1 MILVRKC
8 LHTGLA
14 ALMGLL
20 FLAGC
25 VRDPGSCEVAER
37 VTEGPVNVSLT
48 LALKAFGSDGA
59 ITKADFVDVDDS
71 LHYPHE
77 KVLKDAG
84 IFLYDASGAFVV
96 DPVTKKYTFNP
107 SGATR
112 IGTVEPVHTESL
124 EKGAKLRV
132 DFDLDSPYTSLAVLV
147 LGNYH
152 ISYSSTAANMS
163 STAANMQAAV
173 AALSQSTEAVVLPAQ
188 GILISDGIPMHG
200 WMVFGSLEGLDENA
214 TPPQIENRQLKYYKG
229 MSTPLTKYGFRDAAE
244 LAAYASATTGRGTVR
259 ITDCVPMRYALSR
272 LQLRYVPD
280 AGEIAADSVEVLSVK
295 LNVHRDQFLKLPA
308 NLLGGEEVTPFDAVT
323 DVGSFSS
330 DVIDFTE
337 VDVSTK
343 STAWVAYVP
352 EVNSAAVKTAVDAA
366 QIVEPALE
374 VEVKVTPRYGSA
386 GKTVTFTYSGDHVTM
401 DDGVN
406 PAVSYENPGWTSW
419 LKFRTIYARK
429 DKENNDIPVG
439 TMYNLVRHYS
449 YEWIATGVDR

>member
-1 MILVRKC
+1 MMRKNM
-8 LHTGLA
+8 HIALA
-14 ALMGLL
+14 ALLGLIL
-20 FLAGC
+20 LAGC
-25 VRDPGSCEVAER
+25 VRDSVASDGGER
-37 VTEGPVNVSLT
+37 VIQGPVNVSLT

-77 KVLKDAG
+77 KVLKNAG
-84 IFLYDASGAFVV
+84 IFLYDATRAFEV
-96 DPVTKKYTFNP
+96 DPGTSKYKFNP
-107 SGATR
+107 ALATR

-152 ISYSSTAANMS
+152 ISYSSTAANM
-163 STAANMQAAV
+163 QAAV
-173 AALSQSTEAVVLPAQ
+173 TAFSQEAVSLPLAQST
-188 GILISDGIPMHG
+188 LISNGIPMHG

-280 AGEIAADSVEVLSVK
+280 TDGIAADSVEVLSVK
-295 LNVHRDQFLKLPA
+295 LNVHREKFLKLPA
-308 NLLGGEEVTPFDAVT
+308 GLLSGSTATPFDAVT
-323 DVGSFSS
+323 DVGDFSS
-330 DVIDFTE
+330 DVIDFTK

-352 EVNSAAVKTAVDAA
+352 EVDSAAVKTAVAAA

-374 VEVKVTPRYGSA
+374 VAVKVTPRYGSA
-386 GKTVTFTYSGDHVTM
+386 GETVTFTYSGDRVTM
-401 DDGVN
+401 EDGVN

-429 DKENNDIPVG
+429 DKDNNDIPVG

>member
-8 LHTGLA
+8 LHTGFF
-14 ALMGLL
+14 ALLGLL

-71 LHYPHE
+71 LHYAHE
-77 KVLKDAG
+77 KILKDFG
-84 IFLYDASGAFVV
+84 IFLYDASTAFEV
-96 DPVTKKYTFNP
+96 DPGTSKYKFNP
-107 SGATR
+107 ASAKL
-112 IGTVEPVHTESL
+112 IDTVEPVHAESL

-152 ISYSSTAANMS
+152 ISYSSTDENL
-163 STAANMQAAV
+163 QAAV

-188 GILISDGIPMHG
+188 STLISDGIPMHG
-200 WMVFGSLEGLDENA
+200 WMVFGSLEGLDAGAGDAQKE
-214 TPPQIENRQLKYYKG
+214 IRQLKYYKG
-229 MSTPLTKYGFRDAAE
+229 MSTPLTKYGFRNAEE

-280 AGEIAADSVEVLSVK
+280 TDGIAADSVEVLSVM
-295 LNVHRDQFLKLPA
+295 LNVHRDKFLKLPA

-323 DVGSFSS
+323 DVGNFSTAALN
-330 DVIDFTE
+330 FTK
-337 VDVSTK
+337 VNVSTK

-352 EVNSAAVKTAVDAA
+352 EVDSAAVKTAVTAA

-374 VEVKVTPRYGSA
+374 VAVKVTPRYGSA
-386 GKTVTFTYSGDHVTM
+386 GETVTFTYSGDSVTM

-429 DKENNDIPVG
+429 DKDDNDIPVG

>member
-1 MILVRKC
+1 MRNHLHIILV
-8 LHTGLA
+8 
-14 ALMGLL
+14 ALLGLL

-25 VRDPGSCEVAER
+25 VRDPGSCEEAER
-37 VTEGPVNVSLT
+37 VVSGPVNVSLT
-48 LALKAFGSDGA
+48 LSLKAFGSDGA

-84 IFLYDASGAFVV
+84 IFLYNASAAFEVN
-96 DPVTKKYTFNP
+96 PLTSKYQFNP
-107 SGATR
+107 ALATL
-112 IGTVEPVHTESL
+112 IGTVDPVHTESL
-124 EKGAKLRV
+124 EKGTKLRV
-132 DFDLDSPYTSLAVLV
+132 DFDLDAPYTSLAVLV

-152 ISYSSTAANMS
+152 ISYSSTAANL
-163 STAANMQAAV
+163 QAAV
-173 AALSQSTEAVVLPAQ
+173 TALSSEAVSLPGQDA
-188 GILISDGIPMHG
+188 LISNGIPMHG
-200 WMVFGSLEGLDENA
+200 WMVFGSLEGLDAGASKE
-214 TPPQIENRQLKYYKG
+214 IRQLKYYKG

-280 AGEIAADSVEVLSVK
+280 DGAVGADSVEVLSVK
-295 LNVHRDQFLKLPA
+295 LNVHRDKFLKLPA
-308 NLLGGEEVTPFDAVT
+308 GLLGGEEATPFDAVT
-323 DVGSFSS
+323 DAGNFSTTALN
-330 DVIDFTE
+330 FTK
-337 VDVSTK
+337 VNVSTK

-352 EVNSAAVKTAVDAA
+352 EMDSAGPVD
-366 QIVEPALE
+366 EPALE
-374 VEVKVTPRYGSA
+374 VAVKVTPRYGSA
-386 GKTVTFTYSGDHVTM
+386 GETVTFTYSGDHVTM

-419 LKFRTIYARK
+419 LNFRTIYARK
-429 DKENNDIPVG
+429 DKDDNDIPVG

>member
-1 MILVRKC
+1 MMRKNV
-8 LHTGLA
+8 HIALA
-14 ALMGLL
+14 ALLGLIL
-20 FLAGC
+20 LAGC
-25 VRDPGSCEVAER
+25 VRDPVAPDGGER
-37 VTEGPVNVSLT
+37 VTQGPVNVSLT

-59 ITKADFVDVDDS
+59 ITKADFVDVDGS
-71 LHYPHE
+71 LHYAHE

-84 IFLYDASGAFVV
+84 IFLYDASGADAFVV

-112 IGTVEPVHTESL
+112 IGPVEPVHTESL

-132 DFDLDSPYTSLAVLV
+132 DFNLAAPYTSLAVLV

-152 ISYSSTAANMS
+152 ISYSSTDENL
-163 STAANMQAAV
+163 QAAV
-173 AALSQSTEAVVLPAQ
+173 ATLSQSTEALVLPAQ
-188 GILISDGIPMHG
+188 GTLISNGIPMHG

-214 TPPQIENRQLKYYKG
+214 TPPQKENRQLKYYKG
-229 MSTPLTKYGFRDAAE
+229 MSTPLTKYGFRNADE
-244 LAAYASATTGRGTVR
+244 LAAYASRGTVS
-259 ITDCVPMRYALSR
+259 IADCVPMRYALSR

-280 AGEIAADSVEVLSVK
+280 TDGIAADSVEVLSVK
-295 LNVHRDQFLKLPA
+295 LNVHRDKFLKLPA

>member
-1 MILVRKC
+1 MMRKNVHIALATLLGLIL
-8 LHTGLA
+8 
-14 ALMGLL
+14 
-20 FLAGC
+20 LAGC
-25 VRDPGSCEVAER
+25 VRDSVASDGGER
-37 VTEGPVNVSLT
+37 VTQGPVNVSLT

-71 LHYPHE
+71 LHYAHE
-77 KVLKDAG
+77 KILKDFG
-84 IFLYDASGAFVV
+84 IFLYNASTAFEV
-96 DPVTKKYTFNP
+96 DPGTSKYKFNP
-107 SGATR
+107 ALAKL
-112 IGTVEPVHTESL
+112 IDTVEPVHTESL

-152 ISYSSTAANMS
+152 ISYSSTAGNL
-163 STAANMQAAV
+163 QAAV
-173 AALSQSTEAVVLPAQ
+173 TALSSEAVSLPAQ
-188 GILISDGIPMHG
+188 DALISNGIPMHG

-229 MSTPLTKYGFRDAAE
+229 MSTPLTKYGFLDAAE

-280 AGEIAADSVEVLSVK
+280 DGAVGADSVEVLSVK

-323 DVGSFSS
+323 DVGSFSK
-330 DVIDFTE
+330 DTLNFTE
-337 VDVSTK
+337 VNVSTK

-352 EVNSAAVKTAVDAA
+352 EVDSAAVKTAMAA
-366 QIVEPALE
+366 SEIHEPALK
-374 VEVKVTPRYGSA
+374 VAVKVTPRYGSA
-386 GKTVTFTYSGDHVTM
+386 GETVTFTYSGDGVTM
-401 DDGVN
+401 DDDAN
-406 PAVSYENPGWTSW
+406 PPVTYENPGWTSW

-429 DKENNDIPVG
+429 DKDNNDIPVG

>member
-152 ISYSSTAANMS
+152 ISYSSTAANM
-163 STAANMQAAV
+163 QAAV

-280 AGEIAADSVEVLSVK
+280 AGEIAADSVDVLSVK
-295 LNVHRDQFLKLPA
+295 LNVHRDKFLKLPA

-323 DVGSFSS
+323 DVGGFSS
-330 DVIDFTE
+330 DFIDFTK

-352 EVNSAAVKTAVDAA
+352 EVNSAAVKTAVAA
-366 QIVEPALE
+366 SEIHEPALE

-386 GKTVTFTYSGDHVTM
+386 GKTVTFTYSGDRVTM

-429 DKENNDIPVG
+429 DKDNNDIPVG

>member
-1 MILVRKC
+1 MMRKNVHIALATLLGLIL
-8 LHTGLA
+8 
-14 ALMGLL
+14 
-20 FLAGC
+20 LAGC
-25 VRDPGSCEVAER
+25 VRDPVASDGGER
-37 VTEGPVNVSLT
+37 VTQGPVNVSLT

-77 KVLKDAG
+77 KILKDFG
-84 IFLYDASGAFVV
+84 IFLFDASTAFEV
-96 DPVTKKYTFNP
+96 DPGTSKYKFNP
-107 SGATR
+107 ALATLKGA
-112 IGTVEPVHTESL
+112 VEPVHAESL

-152 ISYSSTAANMS
+152 ISYSSTAANL
-163 STAANMQAAV
+163 QAAV
-173 AALSQSTEAVVLPAQ
+173 AALSYSTEAVVLPAQ
-188 GILISDGIPMHG
+188 GTLISDGIPMHG
-200 WMVFGSLEGLDENA
+200 WMVFGSLEGLDAGASDAQKQKE
-214 TPPQIENRQLKYYKG
+214 IRQLKYYKG

-244 LAAYASATTGRGTVR
+244 LAAYASATTGWGTVR

-280 AGEIAADSVEVLSVK
+280 DGAVGADSVDVLSVK
-295 LNVHRDQFLKLPA
+295 LNVHRDKFLKLPA

-330 DVIDFTE
+330 DVIDFTK
-337 VDVSTK
+337 VNNVSTK

-352 EVNSAAVKTAVDAA
+352 EVDSEAVKTAVAA
-366 QIVEPALE
+366 AEIDEPALE
-374 VEVKVTPRYGSA
+374 VAVKVTPRYGS
-386 GKTVTFTYSGDHVTM
+386 GGQTVTFTYSGDHVTM
-401 DDGVN
+401 DDGAN
-406 PAVSYENPGWTSW
+406 PPVTYENPGWTSW

-429 DKENNDIPVG
+429 DKDNNDIPVG

>member
-1 MILVRKC
+1 MMRKNVHIALTALLGLIL
-8 LHTGLA
+8 
-14 ALMGLL
+14 
-20 FLAGC
+20 LAGC
-25 VRDPGSCEVAER
+25 VRDPVAPDGGER
-37 VTEGPVNVSLT
+37 VTQGPVNVSLT

-71 LHYPHE
+71 LHYAHE

-84 IFLYDASGAFVV
+84 IFLYDASRAFEV

-107 SGATR
+107 SRATR
-112 IGTVEPVHTESL
+112 IIGTVEPVHTESL

-152 ISYSSTAANMS
+152 ISYSSTAANM
-163 STAANMQAAV
+163 QAAV
-173 AALSQSTEAVVLPAQ
+173 TAFSQEAVLPAQ
-188 GILISDGIPMHG
+188 DALISNGIPMHG

-214 TPPQIENRQLKYYKG
+214 TLPQIENRQLKYYKG
-229 MSTPLTKYGFRDAAE
+229 MSTPLTKYGFRNAEE

-280 AGEIAADSVEVLSVK
+280 TDGIAADSVEVRSVR
-295 LNVHRDQFLKLPA
+295 LNVHRDKFLKLPA

-323 DVGSFSS
+323 DVGNFSS
-330 DVIDFTE
+330 DVIDFTK

-352 EVNSAAVKTAVDAA
+352 EVNSVAVKTAVAA
-366 QIVEPALE
+366 ALIDEPSLE
-374 VEVKVTPRYGSA
+374 VSVKVTPRYGSA
-386 GKTVTFTYSGDHVTM
+386 GETVTFTYSGDSVTM

-429 DKENNDIPVG
+429 DKDNNDIPVG

>member
-1 MILVRKC
+1 MMRKNV
-8 LHTGLA
+8 HIALA
-14 ALMGLL
+14 TLLGLL

-25 VRDPGSCEVAER
+25 VRDPVASDGGER
-37 VTEGPVNVSLT
+37 VTQGPVNVSLT

-77 KVLKDAG
+77 KILKDFG
-84 IFLYDASGAFVV
+84 IFLYNASTAFEV
-96 DPVTKKYTFNP
+96 DPGTGKYKFNP
-107 SGATR
+107 ALAKL
-112 IGTVEPVHTESL
+112 IDTVEPVHAESL

-152 ISYSSTAANMS
+152 ISYSSTAGNL
-163 STAANMQAAV
+163 QAAV
-173 AALSQSTEAVVLPAQ
+173 TAFSQEAVSLPLAQST
-188 GILISDGIPMHG
+188 LISNGIPMHG
-200 WMVFGSLEGLDENA
+200 WMVFGSLEGLDA
-214 TPPQIENRQLKYYKG
+214 GAGDTQKENRQLKYYKG
-229 MSTPLTKYGFRDAAE
+229 MSTPLTKYGFRNADE
-244 LAAYASATTGRGTVR
+244 LAAYASRGTVS
-259 ITDCVPMRYALSR
+259 IADCVPMRYALSR

-280 AGEIAADSVEVLSVK
+280 TDGIAADSVEVLSVK
-295 LNVHRDQFLKLPA
+295 LNVHRDKFLKLPA

>member
-1 MILVRKC
+1 MMRKNM
-8 LHTGLA
+8 HIALA
-14 ALMGLL
+14 ALLGLIL
-20 FLAGC
+20 LAGC
-25 VRDPGSCEVAER
+25 VRDSVASDGGER
-37 VTEGPVNVSLT
+37 VIQGPVNVSLT

-77 KVLKDAG
+77 KVLKNAG
-84 IFLYDASGAFVV
+84 IFLYDATRAFEV
-96 DPVTKKYTFNP
+96 DPGTSKYKFNP
-107 SGATR
+107 ALATR

-147 LGNYH
+147 LGNYGTGSY
-152 ISYSSTAANMS
+152 SYSSS
-163 STAANMQAAV
+163 STDDKLQADVTAF
-173 AALSQSTEAVVLPAQ
+173 SQEAVSLPAQ
-188 GILISDGIPMHG
+188 SSFISGGIPMHG

-214 TPPQIENRQLKYYKG
+214 TPPQKENRQLKYYKG
-229 MSTPLTKYGFRDAAE
+229 MSTPLTKYGFRNADE
-244 LAAYASATTGRGTVR
+244 LAAYASRGTVS
-259 ITDCVPMRYALSR
+259 IADCVPMRYALSR

-280 AGEIAADSVEVLSVK
+280 TDGIAADSVEVLSVK
-295 LNVHRDQFLKLPA
+295 LNVHREKFLKLPA
-308 NLLGGEEVTPFDAVT
+308 GLLSGSTATPFDAVT
-323 DVGSFSS
+323 DVGDFSS
-330 DVIDFTE
+330 DVIDFTK

-352 EVNSAAVKTAVDAA
+352 EVDSAAVKTAVAAA

-374 VEVKVTPRYGSA
+374 VAVKVTPRYGSA
-386 GKTVTFTYSGDHVTM
+386 GETVTFTYSGDRVTM
-401 DDGVN
+401 EDGVN

-429 DKENNDIPVG
+429 DKDNNDIPVG

>member
-8 LHTGLA
+8 LHTGFF
-14 ALMGLL
+14 ALLGLL

-71 LHYPHE
+71 LHYAHE

-84 IFLYDASGAFVV
+84 IFLYDASDAFKV
-96 DPVTKKYTFNP
+96 DPGTNKYKFNP
-107 SGATR
+107 ALATLK
-112 IGTVEPVHTESL
+112 GTVEPVHTESL

-132 DFDLDSPYTSLAVLV
+132 DFELDSPYTSLAVLV

-152 ISYSSTAANMS
+152 ISYSSTAANL
-163 STAANMQAAV
+163 QAAV

-188 GILISDGIPMHG
+188 STLISNGIPMHG
-200 WMVFGSLEGLDENA
+200 WMVFGSLEGLDAGASKE
-214 TPPQIENRQLKYYKG
+214 IRQLKYYKG
-229 MSTPLTKYGFRDAAE
+229 MSTPLTKYGFRDADE

-280 AGEIAADSVEVLSVK
+280 DGAVGADSVEVRSVK
-295 LNVHRDQFLKLPA
+295 LNVHREKFLKLPA

-330 DVIDFTE
+330 DVIDFTK

-352 EVNSAAVKTAVDAA
+352 EIDSVAVKTAVMGNHID
-366 QIVEPALE
+366 EPALE
-374 VEVKVTPRYGSA
+374 VAVKVTPRYGSA
-386 GKTVTFTYSGDHVTM
+386 GETVTFTYSGDGVTM

-406 PAVSYENPGWTSW
+406 PPVTYENPGWTSW

-429 DKENNDIPVG
+429 DKDDNDIPVG

>member
-1 MILVRKC
+1 MMRKNM
-8 LHTGLA
+8 HIALA
-14 ALMGLL
+14 ALLGLIL
-20 FLAGC
+20 LAGC
-25 VRDPGSCEVAER
+25 VRDSVASDGGER
-37 VTEGPVNVSLT
+37 VIQGPVNVSLT

-77 KVLKDAG
+77 KVLKNAG
-84 IFLYDASGAFVV
+84 IFLYDATRAFEV
-96 DPVTKKYTFNP
+96 DPGTSKYKFNP
-107 SGATR
+107 ALATR

-152 ISYSSTAANMS
+152 ISYSSTAANM
-163 STAANMQAAV
+163 QAAV
-173 AALSQSTEAVVLPAQ
+173 TAFSQEAVSLPLAQST
-188 GILISDGIPMHG
+188 LISNGIPMHG

-280 AGEIAADSVEVLSVK
+280 TYGIAADSVEVLSVK
-295 LNVHRDQFLKLPA
+295 LNVHREKFLKLPA
-308 NLLGGEEVTPFDAVT
+308 GLLSGSTATPFDAVT
-323 DVGSFSS
+323 DVGDFSS
-330 DVIDFTE
+330 DVIDFTK

-352 EVNSAAVKTAVDAA
+352 EVDSAAVKTAVAAA

-374 VEVKVTPRYGSA
+374 VAVKVTPRYGS
-386 GKTVTFTYSGDHVTM
+386 GGQTVTFTYSGDRVTM
-401 DDGVN
+401 EDGVN

-429 DKENNDIPVG
+429 DKDNNDIPVG

>member
-8 LHTGLA
+8 LHTGFF
-14 ALMGLL
+14 ALLGLL

-84 IFLYDASGAFVV
+84 IFLYDASDAFEV
-96 DPVTKKYTFNP
+96 DLGTYKFNP
-107 SGATR
+107 ARATLIGA
-112 IGTVEPVHTESL
+112 VEPVHTESL

-132 DFDLDSPYTSLAVLV
+132 DFDLDFPYTSLAVLV

-200 WMVFGSLEGLDENA
+200 WMVFGSLEGLDAGAGDAQKE
-214 TPPQIENRQLKYYKG
+214 IRQLKYYKG

-244 LAAYASATTGRGTVR
+244 LAAYASANTGRGTVR
-259 ITDCVPMRYALSR
+259 LTDCVPMRYALSR

-280 AGEIAADSVEVLSVK
+280 TDGIAADSVEVLSVK
-295 LNVHRDQFLKLPA
+295 LNVHRDKFLKLPA

-323 DVGSFSS
+323 DAGSFSTAALN
-330 DVIDFTE
+330 FTK
-337 VDVSTK
+337 VNVSTK

-352 EVNSAAVKTAVDAA
+352 EVDSAAVKTAVANSE
-366 QIVEPALE
+366 IHEPALE

>member
-8 LHTGLA
+8 LHTGFF
-14 ALMGLL
+14 ALLGLL

-48 LALKAFGSDGA
+48 LALKAFGSDGS

-84 IFLYDASGAFVV
+84 IFLYNATAAFEVN
-96 DPVTKKYTFNP
+96 PLTSKYQFNP
-107 SGATR
+107 ALATR
-112 IGTVEPVHTESL
+112 IGPVEPVHTESL

-132 DFDLDSPYTSLAVLV
+132 DFELDDPYTSLAVLV

-152 ISYSSTAANMS
+152 ISYSSTAANM
-163 STAANMQAAV
+163 QAAV
-173 AALSQSTEAVVLPAQ
+173 AALSQSTEAVVLPDQ
-188 GILISDGIPMHG
+188 STLISDGIPMHG
-200 WMVFGSLEGLDENA
+200 WMVFGSLEGLDA
-214 TPPQIENRQLKYYKG
+214 GAGDAQKENRQLKYYKG
-229 MSTPLTKYGFRDAAE
+229 MSTPLTKYGFRNAEE

-259 ITDCVPMRYALSR
+259 LTDCVPMRYALSR

-280 AGEIAADSVEVLSVK
+280 TDGIAADSVEVLSVQ
-295 LNVHRDQFLKLPA
+295 LNVHRDKFLKLPA

-323 DVGSFSS
+323 DVGNFSTAAL
-330 DVIDFTE
+330 DFTK
-337 VDVSTK
+337 VNVSTK

-352 EVNSAAVKTAVDAA
+352 EVDSAAVKTAVAA
-366 QIVEPALE
+366 AEIDEPALE
-374 VEVKVTPRYGSA
+374 VAVKVTPRYGSA
-386 GKTVTFTYSGDHVTM
+386 GETVTFTYSGDRVTM

-419 LKFRTIYARK
+419 LNFRTIYARK
-429 DKENNDIPVG
+429 DKDNNDIPVG

>member
-8 LHTGLA
+8 LHTGFF
-14 ALMGLL
+14 ALLGLL

-71 LHYPHE
+71 LHYAHE

-84 IFLYDASGAFVV
+84 IFLYDASDAFKV
-96 DPVTKKYTFNP
+96 DPGTNKYKFNP
-107 SGATR
+107 ALATLK
-112 IGTVEPVHTESL
+112 GTVEPVHTESL

-132 DFDLDSPYTSLAVLV
+132 DFELDSPYTSLAVLV

-152 ISYSSTAANMS
+152 ISYSSTAANL
-163 STAANMQAAV
+163 QAAV

-188 GILISDGIPMHG
+188 STLISNGIPMHG
-200 WMVFGSLEGLDENA
+200 WMVFGSLEGLDAGAGDAQKE
-214 TPPQIENRQLKYYKG
+214 IRQLKYYKG
-229 MSTPLTKYGFRDAAE
+229 MSTPLTKYGFRNAEE
-244 LAAYASATTGRGTVR
+244 LAAYASANTGRGTVR
-259 ITDCVPMRYALSR
+259 LTDCVPMRYALSR

-280 AGEIAADSVEVLSVK
+280 TDGIAADSVEVLSVK
-295 LNVHRDQFLKLPA
+295 LNVHRDKFLKLPA

-323 DVGSFSS
+323 DAGTFSTTALN
-330 DVIDFTE
+330 FTK
-337 VDVSTK
+337 VNVSTK

-352 EVNSAAVKTAVDAA
+352 EVDSAVAAA
-366 QIVEPALE
+366 QIAEPALE
-374 VEVKVTPRYGSA
+374 VAVKVTPRYGSA
-386 GKTVTFTYSGDHVTM
+386 GKTVTFTYSGDGVTM
-401 DDGVN
+401 DDGATPVT
-406 PAVSYENPGWTSW
+406 YENPGWTSW

-429 DKENNDIPVG
+429 DKDDNDIPVG

>member
-1 MILVRKC
+1 MMRKNV
-8 LHTGLA
+8 HIALA
-14 ALMGLL
+14 ALLGLIL
-20 FLAGC
+20 LAGC

-84 IFLYDASGAFVV
+84 IFLYDASAAFEVN
-96 DPVTKKYTFNP
+96 PLTSKYQFNP
-107 SGATR
+107 ALATL

-152 ISYSSTAANMS
+152 ISYSSTAANL
-163 STAANMQAAV
+163 QAAV
-173 AALSQSTEAVVLPAQ
+173 TAFSKSAEAVSLPAQ
-188 GILISDGIPMHG
+188 SSFISGGIPMHG

-214 TPPQIENRQLKYYKG
+214 TPPQKENRQLKYYKG
-229 MSTPLTKYGFRDAAE
+229 MSTPLTKYGFRNADE
-244 LAAYASATTGRGTVR
+244 LAAYASRGTVS
-259 ITDCVPMRYALSR
+259 IADCVPMRYALSR

-280 AGEIAADSVEVLSVK
+280 TDGIAADSVEVLSVK
-295 LNVHRDQFLKLPA
+295 LNVHRDKFLKLPA

-330 DVIDFTE
+330 DVIDFTK
-337 VDVSTK
+337 VNVSTK

>member
-8 LHTGLA
+8 LHTGFF
-14 ALMGLL
+14 ALLGLL

-25 VRDPGSCEVAER
+25 VRDPGSCEEAER

-71 LHYPHE
+71 LHYAHE

-84 IFLYDASGAFVV
+84 IFLYDASDAFKV
-96 DPVTKKYTFNP
+96 DPGTSKYKFNP
-107 SGATR
+107 ALATLIGA
-112 IGTVEPVHTESL
+112 VEPVHAESL

-152 ISYSSTAANMS
+152 ISYSSTAANM
-163 STAANMQAAV
+163 QAAV
-173 AALSQSTEAVVLPAQ
+173 TAFSQEAVSLPLAQST
-188 GILISDGIPMHG
+188 LISNGIPMHG

-280 AGEIAADSVEVLSVK
+280 ADGIAADSVDVLSVK
-295 LNVHRDQFLKLPA
+295 LNVHRDKFLKLPA

-323 DVGSFSS
+323 DAGNFSS
-330 DVIDFTE
+330 AVIDFTK
-337 VDVSTK
+337 VNNVSTK

-352 EVNSAAVKTAVDAA
+352 EVDSAAVKTAVAA
-366 QIVEPALE
+366 AEIDEPALE

-401 DDGVN
+401 YDGVN

-429 DKENNDIPVG
+429 DKDDNDIPVG

>member
-1 MILVRKC
+1 MMRKNV
-8 LHTGLA
+8 HIALA
-14 ALMGLL
+14 ALLGLIL
-20 FLAGC
+20 LAGC
-25 VRDPGSCEVAER
+25 VRDSVAPDGGER
-37 VTEGPVNVSLT
+37 VTQGPVNVSLT

-71 LHYPHE
+71 LHYAHE

-84 IFLYDASGAFVV
+84 IFLYDASDAFEV
-96 DPVTKKYTFNP
+96 DLGTSKYKFNP
-107 SGATR
+107 ALATLIGA
-112 IGTVEPVHTESL
+112 VEPVHTESL

-152 ISYSSTAANMS
+152 ISYSSTAANM
-163 STAANMQAAV
+163 QAAV
-173 AALSQSTEAVVLPAQ
+173 TAFSQEAVLPAQ
-188 GILISDGIPMHG
+188 STLISNGIPMHG
-200 WMVFGSLEGLDENA
+200 WMVFGSLEGLDAGAGDAQKE
-214 TPPQIENRQLKYYKG
+214 IRQLKYYKG
-229 MSTPLTKYGFRDAAE
+229 MSTPLTKYGFRNAEE

-280 AGEIAADSVEVLSVK
+280 TDGIAADSVEVRSVR
-295 LNVHRDQFLKLPA
+295 LNVHRDKFLKLPA

-323 DVGSFSS
+323 DVGNFSS
-330 DVIDFTE
+330 DVIDFTK

-352 EVNSAAVKTAVDAA
+352 EVNSVAVKTAVAA
-366 QIVEPALE
+366 ALIDEPSLE

>member
-1 MILVRKC
+1 MMRKNV
-8 LHTGLA
+8 HIALA
-14 ALMGLL
+14 ALLGLIL
-20 FLAGC
+20 LAGC
-25 VRDPGSCEVAER
+25 VHNPVASDGGER
-37 VTEGPVNVSLT
+37 VTQGPVNVSLT

-84 IFLYDASGAFVV
+84 IFLYDASGADAFVV

-112 IGTVEPVHTESL
+112 IGPVEPVEPVHTESL

-132 DFDLDSPYTSLAVLV
+132 DFNLDAPYTSLAVLV
-147 LGNYH
+147 LGNYGTG
-152 ISYSSTAANMS
+152 SYSSTAKNL
-163 STAANMQAAV
+163 QAAV
-173 AALSQSTEAVVLPAQ
+173 TALSSEVVSLPDQST
-188 GILISDGIPMHG
+188 LISNGIPMHG

-214 TPPQIENRQLKYYKG
+214 TLPQKENRQLKYYKG

-244 LAAYASATTGRGTVR
+244 LAAYASATSGRGTVR

-280 AGEIAADSVEVLSVK
+280 AGEIAADSVDVLSVK
-295 LNVHRDQFLKLPA
+295 LNVHRDKFLKLPA

>member
-1 MILVRKC
+1 MMRKNVHIALATLLGLIL
-8 LHTGLA
+8 
-14 ALMGLL
+14 
-20 FLAGC
+20 LAGC
-25 VRDPGSCEVAER
+25 VRDPVASDGGEQ
-37 VTEGPVNVSLT
+37 VTQGPVNVSLT

-77 KVLKDAG
+77 KILKDFG
-84 IFLYDASGAFVV
+84 IFLYNASTAFEV
-96 DPVTKKYTFNP
+96 DPGTSKYKFNP
-107 SGATR
+107 ALAKL
-112 IGTVEPVHTESL
+112 IDTVEPVHTESL

-152 ISYSSTAANMS
+152 ISYSSTDENL
-163 STAANMQAAV
+163 QAAV
-173 AALSQSTEAVVLPAQ
+173 AALSQSTEALVLPAQ
-188 GILISDGIPMHG
+188 GTLISDGIPMHG
-200 WMVFGSLEGLDENA
+200 WMVFGSLEGLDAGASDAQKQKE
-214 TPPQIENRQLKYYKG
+214 IRQLKYYKG

-280 AGEIAADSVEVLSVK
+280 TDGIAADSVEVRSVR
-295 LNVHRDQFLKLPA
+295 LNVHRDKFLKLPA

-323 DVGSFSS
+323 DVGNFSS
-330 DVIDFTE
+330 DVIDFTK

-352 EVNSAAVKTAVDAA
+352 EVDSAAVKTAVANSE
-366 QIVEPALE
+366 IHEPALE

>member
-8 LHTGLA
+8 LHTGFF
-14 ALMGLL
+14 ALLGLL

-25 VRDPGSCEVAER
+25 VRDPGSCEEAER

-84 IFLYDASGAFVV
+84 IFLYDATRAFEV
-96 DPVTKKYTFNP
+96 DPVKKEYTFNP
-107 SGATR
+107 SRATR

-132 DFDLDSPYTSLAVLV
+132 DFNLAAPYTSLAVLV

-152 ISYSSTAANMS
+152 ISYSSTDENL
-163 STAANMQAAV
+163 QAAV
-173 AALSQSTEAVVLPAQ
+173 ATLSQSTEALELPAQ
-188 GILISDGIPMHG
+188 GTLISNGIPMHG

-229 MSTPLTKYGFRDAAE
+229 MSTPLTKYGFRDAEE

-280 AGEIAADSVEVLSVK
+280 AGEMAADSVEVLSVK
-295 LNVHRDQFLKLPA
+295 LNVHRDKFLKLPA

-330 DVIDFTE
+330 DVIDFTK

-352 EVNSAAVKTAVDAA
+352 EVDSAAVKTAVAA
-366 QIVEPALE
+366 SEIREPALE
-374 VEVKVTPRYGSA
+374 VAVKVTPRYGSA
-386 GKTVTFTYSGDHVTM
+386 GQTVTFTYSGDGVTM
-401 DDGVN
+401 KDGAN
-406 PAVSYENPGWTSW
+406 PPVTYENPGWTSW

-429 DKENNDIPVG
+429 DKDDNDIPVG

>member
-8 LHTGLA
+8 LHTGFF
-14 ALMGLL
+14 ALLGLL

-25 VRDPGSCEVAER
+25 VRDPGSCEEAER
-37 VTEGPVNVSLT
+37 VTEGPVSVSLT

-71 LHYPHE
+71 LHYAHE
-77 KVLKDAG
+77 KILKDAG
-84 IFLYDASGAFVV
+84 IFLYDASRAFEV
-96 DPVTKKYTFNP
+96 DSVTKKYTFNP
-107 SGATR
+107 SRATR
-112 IGTVEPVHTESL
+112 IGTVEPVHIESL

-132 DFDLDSPYTSLAVLV
+132 DFNLAAPYTSLAVLV

-152 ISYSSTAANMS
+152 ISYSSTDENL
-163 STAANMQAAV
+163 QAAV
-173 AALSQSTEAVVLPAQ
+173 ATLSQSTEALVLPAQ
-188 GILISDGIPMHG
+188 GTLISNGIPMHG

-229 MSTPLTKYGFRDAAE
+229 MSTPLTKYGFRDADE
-244 LAAYASATTGRGTVR
+244 LAAYASATTGRGTVS
-259 ITDCVPMRYALSR
+259 IADCVPMRYALSR

-280 AGEIAADSVEVLSVK
+280 AGEMAADSVEVLWVK
-295 LNVHRDQFLKLPA
+295 LNVHRKEFLKLPA

-323 DVGSFSS
+323 DVGSFSK
-330 DVIDFTE
+330 DTLDFTK

-352 EVNSAAVKTAVDAA
+352 EVDSAAVKTAVAA
-366 QIVEPALE
+366 SEIDDEPALK
-374 VEVKVTPRYGSA
+374 VAVKVTPRYGSA
-386 GKTVTFTYSGDHVTM
+386 GETVTFTYSGDGVTM
-401 DDGVN
+401 DDDAN
-406 PAVSYENPGWTSW
+406 PPVTYENPGWTSW

-429 DKENNDIPVG
+429 DKDDNDIPVG

>member
-8 LHTGLA
+8 LHTGFFVL
-14 ALMGLL
+14 LGLL

-48 LALKAFGSDGA
+48 LALKAFGSDGS

-71 LHYPHE
+71 LHYAHE
-77 KVLKDAG
+77 KILKDFG
-84 IFLYDASGAFVV
+84 IFLYDASTAFEV
-96 DPVTKKYTFNP
+96 DPGTSKYKFNP
-107 SGATR
+107 ALATLK
-112 IGTVEPVHTESL
+112 GTVEPVHIESL

-132 DFDLDSPYTSLAVLV
+132 DFNLDAPYTSLAVLV

-152 ISYSSTAANMS
+152 ISYSSTAANL
-163 STAANMQAAV
+163 QAAV
-173 AALSQSTEAVVLPAQ
+173 AAFSQEAVLPAQ
-188 GILISDGIPMHG
+188 STLISNGIPMHG
-200 WMVFGSLEGLDENA
+200 WMVFGSLEGLDAGASKE
-214 TPPQIENRQLKYYKG
+214 IRQLKYYKG
-229 MSTPLTKYGFRDAAE
+229 MSTPLTKYGFRDADE

-280 AGEIAADSVEVLSVK
+280 TDGIAADSVEVLSVK
-295 LNVHRDQFLKLPA
+295 LNVHRDKFLKLPA

-323 DVGSFSS
+323 DVGGFSS
-330 DVIDFTE
+330 ADIDFTK
-337 VDVSTK
+337 VNVSTK

-352 EVNSAAVKTAVDAA
+352 EVNSAAVKTAVAAA
-366 QIVEPALE
+366 QIAEPALE
-374 VEVKVTPRYGSA
+374 VAVKVTPRYGSA
-386 GKTVTFTYSGDHVTM
+386 GKTVTFTYSGDGVTM
-401 DDGVN
+401 DDGATPVT
-406 PAVSYENPGWTSW
+406 YENPGWTSW

-429 DKENNDIPVG
+429 DKDDNDIPVG

>member
-1 MILVRKC
+1 MMRKNV
-8 LHTGLA
+8 HIALA
-14 ALMGLL
+14 ALLGLIL
-20 FLAGC
+20 LAGC
-25 VRDPGSCEVAER
+25 VRDPVASDGGER

-48 LALKAFGSDGA
+48 LALKAFGSDGS

-84 IFLYDASGAFVV
+84 IFLYNASAAFEV
-96 DPVTKKYTFNP
+96 DPGTSKYKFNP
-107 SGATR
+107 ASAKL

-152 ISYSSTAANMS
+152 ISYSSTADNL
-163 STAANMQAAV
+163 QAAV
-173 AALSQSTEAVVLPAQ
+173 TALSSETVSLPGQDA
-188 GILISDGIPMHG
+188 LISNGIPMHG
-200 WMVFGSLEGLDENA
+200 WMVFGSLEGLDAGASDAQKE
-214 TPPQIENRQLKYYKG
+214 IRQLKYYKG

-280 AGEIAADSVEVLSVK
+280 TDGIAADSVEVLSVK
-295 LNVHRDQFLKLPA
+295 LNVHRDEFLKLPA
-308 NLLGGEEVTPFDAVT
+308 NLLGGEEATPFDAVT
-323 DVGSFSS
+323 DAGNFSTAALN
-330 DVIDFTE
+330 FTK
-337 VDVSTK
+337 VNVSTK

-352 EVNSAAVKTAVDAA
+352 EIDSEAVKTAVAA
-366 QIVEPALE
+366 SEIHEPALE
-374 VEVKVTPRYGSA
+374 VAVKVTPRYGSA
-386 GKTVTFTYSGDHVTM
+386 GETVTFTYSGDHVTM

-406 PAVSYENPGWTSW
+406 PVSYENPGWTSW

-429 DKENNDIPVG
+429 DKDNNDIPVG